1 MNTSKPV
8 SRGVQESDVW
18 AAADTLI
25 AQGLRPTIERVRQQ
39 IGRGS
44 PNTVS
49 PMLETW
55 FATLG
60 RRLGVAGEKD
70 PSVLQATP
78 DPVQRLAQEL
88 WNTAQ
93 EEAKAAASKA
103 LNERE
108 QVMKAAELAF
118 EEQKEL
124 LAQREVTIEAQKEAM
139 NQALQAAQNQA
150 QDLARRLD
158 EMQQSLQQRDQRMQ
172 ELRDELSKAV
182 HQRELQQQKHG
193 EEIQSAAAERQRMAE
208 QYAGNE
214 RHMLN
219 EVDRARQELTAARK
233 SLHDQ
238 ERKAEGRY
246 QELQSRFDQAEQEI
260 LNLHTQLQAAQN
272 SAALAQERAADLK
285 SLLEAQQKLTT
296 TVNAQAVEPSSAPS
310 ITRRSNLAATRRSIN
325 RRTLR

>member
-1 MNTSKPV
+1 MNTSKTT

-18 AAADTLI
+18 AAADALI

-60 RRLGVAGEKD
+60 RRLGVAGEQD
-70 PSVLQATP
+70 PSVLHSVP
-78 DPVQRLAQEL
+78 DPVQRLAEEL

-103 LNERE
+103 LDLRE
-108 QVMKAAELAF
+108 QALKAAEQAF
-118 EEQKEL
+118 VTQQEQ
-124 LAQREVTIEAQKEAM
+124 LAQRQATMEAQKDAL
-139 NQALQAAQNQA
+139 NQALQTAQNHA

-158 EMQQSLQQRDQRMQ
+158 EMQQTLQERDQRLE
-172 ELRDELSKAV
+172 ELRDELGNAV
-182 HQRELQQQKHG
+182 RQRELQQQKHS

-233 SLHDQ
+233 SQQDQ
-238 ERKAEGRY
+238 ERKAESRY
-246 QELQSRFDQAEQEI
+246 QELQARFEQSEQEL
-260 LNLHTQLQAAQN
+260 LNLHAQLQSAQN
-272 SAALAQERAADLK
+272 ATALAQERAADLK
-285 SLLEAQQKLTT
+285 SLLEAQQRL
-296 TVNAQAVEPSSAPS
+296 AAVPNPNDQLGNGIPSA
-310 ITRRSNLAATRRSIN
+310 RRSNLAATRRSIN

>member
-18 AAADTLI
+18 AAADALI

-70 PSVLQATP
+70 PSVLQSTP

-103 LNERE
+103 LDERE
-108 QVMKAAELAF
+108 QQMKAAELAF

-124 LAQREVTIEAQKEAM
+124 LAQREATIEAQKEAM

-158 EMQQSLQQRDQRMQ
+158 EMQKTLQHRDQRMQ

-182 HQRELQQQKHG
+182 HQRELLQQKHG
-193 EEIQSAAAERQRMAE
+193 EELQSAAAERQRMAE

-214 RHMLN
+214 RHMLH
-219 EVDRARQELTAARK
+219 ELDRARQELTVTRK
-233 SLHDQ
+233 SLQEQ
-238 ERKAEGRY
+238 ERKAEGRS
-246 QELQSRFDQAEQEI
+246 QELQSRLDQAEQEI
-260 LNLHTQLQAAQN
+260 LSLHTQLQAAQN

-285 SLLEAQQKLTT
+285 SLLEAQQKLAT
-296 TVNAQAVEPSSAPS
+296 TVNAAVVEPVSASSVV
-310 ITRRSNLAATRRSIN
+310 RRSNLAATRRSIN